1 MQTQALSAGGGCHVD
16 DLDQRIH
23 RRGSDR
29 EGPTGLFGAKDDSAL
44 YLRVAE
50 QQRASVQHE
59 GRRDLIRAVS
69 TWIGLAWLGHA
80 QMRVTI
86 RLTYHAPTSR

>member
-1 MQTQALSAGGGCHVD
+1 MTGERTLHLRAL
-16 DLDQRIH
+16 
-23 RRGSDR
+23 R
-29 EGPTGLFGAKDDSAL
+29 EGERILYVDAKIANSAL

-80 QMRVTI
+80 QMS
-86 RLTYHAPTSR
+86 A